1 MASFG
6 AIGVVS
12 TLAYVAL
19 YALLREANAPAAAAN
34 AVALVVTAVGNTA
47 ANRWLTFRVRGQVG
61 MARDHA
67 IGLVALGVAM
77 AITSASLVVLNAA
90 APRHGRLSEVVVLV
104 GANAAA
110 TLARFLLLRLAI
122 GRPRVATEPAP
133 APLATLS
140 QSERT
145 RG

>member
-133 APLATLS
+133 APLVTLS